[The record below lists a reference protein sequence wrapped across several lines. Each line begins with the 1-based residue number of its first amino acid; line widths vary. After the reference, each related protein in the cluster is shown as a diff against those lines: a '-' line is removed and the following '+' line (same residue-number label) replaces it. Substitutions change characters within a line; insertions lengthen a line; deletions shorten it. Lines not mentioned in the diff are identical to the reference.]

1 VPKVTERAQVVKS
14 RRPVDGLSGFSGF
27 LRASSF
33 LSTFYGAQSTSESGN
48 WRVLNDAPQL
58 FIRLTYGAAG
68 QAA

>member
-14 RRPVDGLSGFSGF
+14 RRPVDGLSRF

-33 LSTFYGAQSTSESGN
+33 LSTLYGAQSTSESGN